1 MGRVS
6 TWPIFIMLYSF
17 QCASGSTLDVSTSGV
32 VSCFDG
38 SNYSAVTSV
47 LPVSLQPT
55 AIDPTS
61 GFTDGMTLGWGVAAA
76 MAAAWAIHTLR
87 RAF

>member
-1 MGRVS
+1 M
-6 TWPIFIMLYSF
+6 IYSF
-17 QCASGSTLDVSTSGV
+17 QCASGSVLDVSSSGA

-38 SNYSAVTSV
+38 SIYSAVVSV
-47 LPVSLQPT
+47 QPVSIQPIG
-55 AIDPTS
+55 IDPVT

-76 MAAAWAIHTLR
+76 MAAAWAIHAMR